1 VPRERPLGDGRVG
14 LSLGDPQPI
23 GVAANDSH
31 LGLVVDAEEP
41 SSQQGD
47 RPVTENK
54 RTRGLGR
61 VEALNE
67 MADDRQRFGHHG
79 VDGVNMVRHEVELLG
94 EGQEMGR
101 KPARQLEAHFDR
113 WRGPGQDVLAHHAP
127 TEEVGVAR

>member
-1 VPRERPLGDGRVG
+1 MPRERPLGDGRVG

-23 GVAANDSH
+23 SVVANHSH
-31 LGLVVDAEEP
+31 LGLVIDAEKP
-41 SSQQGD
+41 SSQQAD

-54 RTRGLGR
+54 RTRGLSGT
-61 VEALNE
+61 EALNE
-67 MADDRQRFGHHG
+67 MADDRQRFSYYG

-101 KPARQLEAHFDR
+101 EPAWQLEAHFHR
-113 WRGPGQDVLAHHAP
+113 WRGPGQDVLAHHTP